1 MKSRQIHMY
10 VFYAGFLQR
19 LATDSVHSLGY
30 KFYLASQLKNEK
42 SFLVKDG
49 KYWERHKYKSQAD

>member
-1 MKSRQIHMY
+1 MY

-30 KFYLASQLKNEK
+30 NFYLASQLKNEK